1 MVAMNVYHM
10 RIICVVVKTGGQIA
24 SRESGMEG
32 KTKTKERIG
41 KDDKTKTEVGDRD
54 RDKFRGKCRLGNSD
68 LDRETAR

>member
-10 RIICVVVKTGGQIA
+10 RIICVVGKTGGG
-24 SRESGMEG
+24 SRGTNSGKEG
-32 KTKTKERIG
+32 KTKTKERTG
-41 KDDKTKTEVGDRD
+41 KYEKTKTEVGDRD